1 MPQVVAGVGGVGG
14 VTCSLGANGAFG
26 DRIAGVLRAQSPA
39 DKGVIPG
46 LLHDAVLVGPGCE
59 GIQLMQPQ
67 QEASFPPWRTPPA
80 TWVGAGCPHTTCP
93 TDPVRVGLPRF
104 SKAG

>member
-1 MPQVVAGVGGVGG
+1 MPQVAGVGG

-26 DRIAGVLRAQSPA
+26 DRIAGVLRAQSTA

-59 GIQLMQPQ
+59 GVQVMQPQ

-93 TDPVRVGLPRF
+93 TDGAVRVGLPRF